1 MVHVIARGGA
11 RLPDSLAIDG
21 PGRRVRLAPTDPTFF
36 QDPYPAYRA
45 IRERCPVFFWEDYGF
60 WCCAAM
66 ADVDALFRDRRFGRD
81 ITPVA
86 SRGSLGWPA
95 LPDHVKP
102 FTDLDALSMLERE
115 PPAHTRL
122 RRIVQRAFV
131 SRSIEQLRP
140 RVSALA
146 HDLVDRFPAS
156 GAFDLLPAFAEPI
169 PVTLIAELLGVP
181 AEDAPR
187 LLDWS
192 HRMVAMYRLDRN
204 RAIEDAAVAATL
216 DFSAYLRRALACA
229 RVDPKVDL
237 LSLLTS
243 VPPDGEALSEDEII
257 SNAVLLLNAGHEAT
271 VHAIGNAVATIISS
285 GLDPA
290 GLFETPE
297 RTAATIE
304 ETLRFDP
311 PLHLFTRYALEPV
324 ELHGVELAVGDQIG
338 LLIGAAHHDD
348 AVFPDAERFDPL
360 RSPAPHIAFGAGIH
374 FCLGAPLARLEL
386 QVALPILFGRR
397 PGLRLAEAPQFADR
411 YHFRG
416 LQALRVA
423 V

>member
-1 MVHVIARGGA
+1 MTATGPA
-11 RLPDSLAIDG
+11 RLPDSLEIDG
-21 PGRRVRLAPTDPTFF
+21 PGRRVRLRPTDPTFV

-60 WCCAAM
+60 WCCASIT
-66 ADVDALFRDRRFGRD
+66 DVDALFRDRRFGRD
-81 ITPVA
+81 VTSVA
-86 SRGSLGWPA
+86 SRESLGWPA

-102 FTDLDALSMLERE
+102 FTDLDALSMLQRE

-122 RRIVQRAFV
+122 RRLVSRVFV
-131 SRSIEQLRP
+131 SRSIERLRP
-140 RVSALA
+140 RVAALA
-146 HDLVDRFPAS
+146 HDLVDGFPAA
-156 GAFDLLPAFAEPI
+156 GAFDLLPVFAEPI

-204 RAIEDAAVAATL
+204 RDIEDAAVAATL
-216 DFSAYLRRALACA
+216 DFSAYLRGAVAGR
-229 RVDPKVDL
+229 RVRPQEDL
-237 LSLLTS
+237 LSLLAS
-243 VPPDGEALSEDEII
+243 AAPDGGALSEDEII

-271 VHAIGNAVATIISS
+271 VHAIGNAVAAILAS
-285 GLDPA
+285 GIDPEA
-290 GLFETPE
+290 LFATPE
-297 RTAATIE
+297 RTAAAVE

-311 PLHLFTRYALEPV
+311 PLHLFTRFALEPV
-324 ELHGVELAVGDQIG
+324 ALHGVGLAVGDQIG
-338 LLIGAAHHDD
+338 LLIGAANRDA
-348 AVFPDAERFDPL
+348 AVFPDADRFDPF
-360 RSPAPHIAFGAGIH
+360 RSPAPHVAFGGGIH

-386 QVALPILFGRR
+386 EVALPILFERR
-397 PGLRLAEAPQFADR
+397 PGLRLAEPPRFADR

-423 V
+423 G